1 MDYEEQLE
9 EIAQDVWIEACE
21 LVSPNSQEFE
31 ALYDKLLED
40 AIESLGI

>member
-9 EIAQDVWIEACE
+9 EIAQDIYERVCE
-21 LVSPNSQEFE
+21 LVSPNSEEFE
-31 ALYDKLLED
+31 ALYDKLYDE